1 MKPDVTQFVKSASML
16 NDTTFEIVFQ
26 DDALIDLEAIELV
39 DTYCDQVVAGRRLKR
54 LVVSGK
60 NTLITKEA
68 RLFGQ
73 NKSKQSKKLIIA
85 EAVVVNTLPQK
96 MVANFYFA
104 FVRDLYP
111 AKFFTDIDK
120 AKEWLSGQ

>member
-73 NKSKQSKKLIIA
+73 
-85 EAVVVNTLPQK
+85 
-96 MVANFYFA
+96 
-104 FVRDLYP
+104 
-111 AKFFTDIDK
+111 
-120 AKEWLSGQ
+120 